1 MKTSSF
7 FEQALFK
14 DSPTAIDDLFKR
26 RCDQLFEQSSNDR
39 SYIEFYVQLQSDK
52 DDKDTQVALEAVRSG
67 ISTLP
72 VWRSDLD
79 SDSDSDPSSPIAK
92 SKHSGRP
99 PRYVGAPLYCRK
111 ILNVRSL
118 HELAAI
124 FPRFK
129 DFVLLFG
136 ARHGEH
142 EIGLPQLRS
151 RRLFSNPSGPMQQ
164 LSSGSDKVLVAS
176 IDEKN
181 LSFDER
187 QILKDSED
195 RLVGNLLILDS
206 TLETITSLVSVY
218 NQFRQDCGSGQE
230 DGYADHIDLIEMAL
244 QEQHREVG
252 SYRRQM
258 ETLRMKVQGSIHLLS
273 SLLDLGNGSS
283 LKALAEEAKQE
294 NTSMHALTEKS
305 TKDAAAVKVLT
316 TITLIYLP
324 VTVVSVRTLLPLV
337 VVDADV
343 KEELLLDR
351 FRGSG
356 FDVESCHRDFGCLA
370 FCVGLSALDCGH
382 FDCVVDLCLAS
393 SKEGERRAS
402 HPAA

>member
-118 HELAAI
+118 HELAAV
-124 FPRFK
+124 RTLEASG
-129 DFVLLFG
+129 V
-136 ARHGEH
+136 
-142 EIGLPQLRS
+142 IG
-151 RRLFSNPSGPMQQ
+151 RLKN
-164 LSSGSDKVLVAS
+164 SDKVLVAS